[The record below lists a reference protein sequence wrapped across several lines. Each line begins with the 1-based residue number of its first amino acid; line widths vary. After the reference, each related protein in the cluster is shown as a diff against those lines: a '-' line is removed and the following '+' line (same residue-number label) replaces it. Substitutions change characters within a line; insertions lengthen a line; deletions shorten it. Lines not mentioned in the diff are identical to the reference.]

1 MTILSICIPTFNR
14 ASYLQRLLARL
25 AQELAGTDGQIE
37 VVVSDNASTDDTARI
52 CASSPL
58 GTVLRYV
65 RQPRN
70 IGAEANIQSVI
81 RQARGTYAVYL
92 ADDDI
97 LLWPGIAEAL
107 ALLDADPD
115 ATALYAPWTH
125 VDLVRNRTGRQFY
138 HQTGIATIPR
148 CDYLHLARHILDNRI
163 FSEIFICRTDI
174 YRRIIPGR
182 TDIAF
187 WAFTAPC
194 MLLAFG
200 RLIYAPTP
208 FYGSVTRHFDG
219 DDRTQLGMTEVQRGW
234 DRYRGGL
241 EHLIGLARPQA
252 NAHDIAGLIASAD
265 VIVRDRMLVALRL
278 RLTHGGD
285 PLESLDLATRLRGLG
300 CEADLPQ
307 PLDQI
312 RSAAAIHALG
322 HQIAPVVQGRRL
334 VLAGAFPPEAVA
346 FATSRCG
353 LPVALHSP
361 GRVDGNDIVLIAG
374 NGAGLSPD
382 LDIGAAAFAIT
393 EADLLA
399 RYP

>member
-1 MTILSICIPTFNR
+1 MTVLSICIPTYNR
-14 ASYLQRLLARL
+14 APYLQRLLARL
-25 AQELAGTDGQIE
+25 AQELAGTGGQIE
-37 VVVSDNASTDDTARI
+37 VVVSDNASTDGTAQI

-58 GTVLRYV
+58 GPSLRYV
-65 RQPRN
+65 RQPTN
-70 IGAEANIQSVI
+70 IGAEANIQAAI

-97 LLWPGIAEAL
+97 LLWPGIAAAL

-115 ATALYAPWTH
+115 AAALYAPWVH
-125 VDLVRNRTGRQFY
+125 VDLARNREGSQFY
-138 HQTGIATIPR
+138 RQTDVATIAR
-148 CDYLHLARHILDNRI
+148 RDYLHLARHILDHRV

-174 YRRIIPGR
+174 YRRIVPGR

-219 DDRTQLGMTEVQRGW
+219 DDRTQLGTTEVQIGW

-241 EHLIGLARPQA
+241 EHLIGLARHRADAQTLA
-252 NAHDIAGLIASAD
+252 RLIAQAD
-265 VIVRDRMLVALRL
+265 FMVRDRMLVALRL
-278 RLTHGGD
+278 RLACGGD
-285 PLESLDLATRLRGLG
+285 PLESLDLATRLRGMG
-300 CEADLPQ
+300 SEADLPQ
-307 PLDQI
+307 PLDKI

-322 HQIAPVVQGRRL
+322 HQIAPIVGGRRL
-334 VLAGAFPPEAVA
+334 VLAGAFSAEATA
-346 FATSRCG
+346 FVTSRCG
-353 LPVALHSP
+353 LPVAAHSP
-361 GRVDGNDIVLIAG
+361 GCVDHEDIVLIAG
-374 NGAGLSPD
+374 TGGDLSVH

-393 EADLLA
+393 ETDLLA